1 MPNAIL
7 PDDIE
12 MKNIDVTSICTKELS
27 TYVQVN
33 NFIFFLLKQKRA
45 PVFQSHTGFTTET
58 SPSSAT

>member
-27 TYVQVN
+27 TC
-33 NFIFFLLKQKRA
+33 
-45 PVFQSHTGFTTET
+45 TGE
-58 SPSSAT
+58 